1 MRYMAD
7 MSRYMVNNVAGIGGG
22 VSVNKSY
29 SDIIDIPPE
38 EKRTA
43 EEIINSI
50 ASRLNGVTNVQS
62 I

>member
-1 MRYMAD
+1 MAD
-7 MSRYMVNNVAGIGGG
+7 MSRYAVNNIAGIGGG
-22 VSVNKSY
+22 VSINKSF
-29 SDIIDIPPE
+29 SDVIDIPPE

>member
-1 MRYMAD
+1 MA
-7 MSRYMVNNVAGIGGG
+7 MHIVNNIAEISGG
-22 VSVNKSY
+22 VTVTKSY
-29 SDIIDIPPE
+29 SEIIEIPPE

-50 ASRLNGVTNVQS
+50 ASRLNGVHNEL

>member
-1 MRYMAD
+1 MHI
-7 MSRYMVNNVAGIGGG
+7 VNNTANINGG
-22 VSVNKSY
+22 VSITKSY
-29 SDIIDIPPE
+29 AEIIEIPPE

-43 EEIINSI
+43 DEIINSI

>member
-1 MRYMAD
+1 MAD
-7 MSRYMVNNVAGIGGG
+7 MSRYVVNNIAGIGGG

-50 ASRLNGVTNVQS
+50 SSRLNGVHNEP

>member
-1 MRYMAD
+1 

-22 VSVNKSY
+22 VSVNKSF

>member
-1 MRYMAD
+1 MAD
-7 MSRYMVNNVAGIGGG
+7 MSMYIVNNVSCIGGG
-22 VSVNKSY
+22 VSINKSY
-29 SDIIDIPPE
+29 SEIIDISPE

-43 EEIINSI
+43 EEIIENI

>member
-7 MSRYMVNNVAGIGGG
+7 MSRYVVNNVAGIGGG